1 MNQWETE
8 FLRQL
13 VELDTN
19 SIEKVNYPQCAEVLM
34 DYCKDVGLEVEVF
47 DSEGG
52 GISQPNIVATMDAGA
67 EQTVLLCTHYDVV
80 PAGDLDEWT
89 RDPFTLTIE
98 KDKAYGRGVSD
109 DKGNVV
115 AAVSVAKE
123 LVEKGTSKVNLKILV
138 SPNEEVGGEF
148 GIDYIINGPPKI
160 RGDFA
165 VVVDSGPE
173 FVSIGASGVVAGAIT
188 IKGKQGHV
196 GYPFMFRNAI
206 HLSLP
211 FLEEIM
217 RFSDRRQNVESMVP
231 APPGS
236 PHRNLWGRFSIT
248 MYHAGTKTNII
259 PGKAEIHF
267 DLRLIPEESADEIIA
282 EFRRFFELVKEETF
296 VDASLEIEHQIDG
309 WCTDPQHFLVTAF
322 HDAAKAVVSPDI
334 TLCGELG
341 GNDGTYFSKVG
352 IPTVCYGVIA
362 RDCNF
367 HGVDEFMRLADFD
380 KVKNLLI
387 RFAERSA

>member
-1 MNQWETE
+1 MNEWETE
-8 FLRQL
+8 FLGRL

-19 SIEKVNYPQCAEVLM
+19 SIDKNNYPQCAEVLM
-34 DYCKDVGLEVEVF
+34 DYCKDAGLEVEVF
-47 DSEGG
+47 DSEHG
-52 GISQPNIVATMDAGA
+52 GISQPNVVATLDAGA
-67 EQTVLLCTHYDVV
+67 EKTVLLCTHYDVV
-80 PAGDLDEWT
+80 PAGDLEEWT
-89 RDPFTLTIE
+89 RDPFTLTVE

-109 DKGNVV
+109 DKGNIV
-115 AAVSVAKE
+115 AAVSAAKQ
-123 LVEKGTSKVNLKILV
+123 LVENDTSKVNLKILI
-138 SPNEEVGGEF
+138 SPNEEIGGEY
-148 GIDYIINGPPKI
+148 GIDYLINGPPKI

-188 IKGKQGHV
+188 IKGKQGHA

-217 RFSDRRQNVESMVP
+217 RFSDTRQNVESMVP

-259 PGKAEIHF
+259 PGKAEVCF
-267 DLRLIPEESADEIIA
+267 DLRLIPEEKADEIIA
-282 EFRRFFELVKEETF
+282 EFRSFFESVKEDTF
-296 VDASLEIEHQIDG
+296 VDANLKIQHKIEG
-309 WCTDPQHFLVTAF
+309 WSTDPQHPLVAAF
-322 HDAAKAVVSPDI
+322 HDAAKEVVAPDVP
-334 TLCGELG
+334 LCGELG
-341 GNDGTYFSKVG
+341 GNDGTYFNKVG

-367 HGVDEFMRLADFD
+367 HGVDEFMRLTDFD

-387 RFAERSA
+387 RFAETGA

>member
-34 DYCKDVGLEVEVF
+34 DYCKDAGLEVEVF
-47 DSEGG
+47 DSEGD

-188 IKGKQGHV
+188 
-196 GYPFMFRNAI
+196 
-206 HLSLP
+206 
-211 FLEEIM
+211 
-217 RFSDRRQNVESMVP
+217 
-231 APPGS
+231 
-236 PHRNLWGRFSIT
+236 
-248 MYHAGTKTNII
+248 
-259 PGKAEIHF
+259 
-267 DLRLIPEESADEIIA
+267 
-282 EFRRFFELVKEETF
+282 
-296 VDASLEIEHQIDG
+296 
-309 WCTDPQHFLVTAF
+309 
-322 HDAAKAVVSPDI
+322 
-334 TLCGELG
+334 
-341 GNDGTYFSKVG
+341 
-352 IPTVCYGVIA
+352 
-362 RDCNF
+362 
-367 HGVDEFMRLADFD
+367 
-380 KVKNLLI
+380 
-387 RFAERSA
+387 